1 MVYTANSRT
10 DQDPAF
16 LANDIGDLVD
26 QIVKSKSIAAQISKK
41 FPTSRPAVDFP
52 LLTKPVTTGF
62 IAELEDLPL
71 SNAETDSVTAVAY
84 KIAGATQA
92 STEMLDDMD
101 PAIAD
106 QLGNQIADDIISSL
120 DAAVVKQAT
129 TTNGPS
135 GLLSLAAT
143 QVDPGA
149 SLTNLDPFVKAV
161 FAAQNATVPAN
172 VTHFVVSPATA
183 EALSLLKV
191 ASGSNQSLLQFQ
203 EDGSI
208 LVAGKPIL
216 ISSLVDAATVA
227 WAVDATHNRLVM
239 RKGTQITK
247 TYVPQND
254 SWFISGVARYGWVNL
269 APASVVRMYHT
280 A

>member
-1 MVYTANSRT
+1 MVYSTNKRA
-10 DQDPAF
+10 DQDAAF
-16 LANDIGDLVD
+16 LAHDIGDLVD
-26 QIVKSKSIAAQISKK
+26 QIVKSKSIAANISTKIA
-41 FPTSRPAVDFP
+41 TSRPAVDFP

-62 IAELEDLPL
+62 VAELDDLPL
-71 SNAETDSVTAVAY
+71 SNIDTGSVTATAY

-106 QLGNQIADDIISSL
+106 QIGNSIADQIIWTLDKAVLGN
-120 DAAVVKQAT
+120 T
-129 TTNGPS
+129 TTNGMS
-135 GLLSLAAT
+135 GLLSLTST

-149 SLTNLDPFVKAV
+149 SLTNLDAFVKAV
-161 FAAQNATVPAN
+161 YAAQNAAVPAN

-183 EALSLLKV
+183 QSLSLLKV

-208 LVAGKPIL
+208 LVAGVPIL
-216 ISSLVDAATVA
+216 VSSLVDADTFA
-227 WAVDATHNRLVM
+227 WGVDASHNRLVL
-239 RKGTQITK
+239 RKGTEIVK

-254 SWFISGVARYGWVNL
+254 SWFISGIARYGWVNL
-269 APASVVRMYHT
+269 APASVVRIYHT